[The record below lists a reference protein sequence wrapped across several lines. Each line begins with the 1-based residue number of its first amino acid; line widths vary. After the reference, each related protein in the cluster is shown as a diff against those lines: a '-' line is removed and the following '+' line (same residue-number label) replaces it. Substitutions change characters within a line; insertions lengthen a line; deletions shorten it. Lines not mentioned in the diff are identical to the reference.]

1 MGTRRIR
8 MLDYDVVE
16 QLNNLNIQIWMISD
30 SEERYYG

>member
-1 MGTRRIR
+1 

-16 QLNNLNIQIWMISD
+16 QLVNLNVQIWMISD

>member
-1 MGTRRIR
+1 